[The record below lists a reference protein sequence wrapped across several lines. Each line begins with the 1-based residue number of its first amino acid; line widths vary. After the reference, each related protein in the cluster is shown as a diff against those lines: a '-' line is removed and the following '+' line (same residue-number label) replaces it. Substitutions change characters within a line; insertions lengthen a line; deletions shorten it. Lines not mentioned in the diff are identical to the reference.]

1 MKRLKLK
8 EKPKRLNLSSCME
21 PPSPNRISSKEP
33 DIEVI
38 LEQYH
43 NHTKEDKSLPYHEWI
58 KFKDHLPLDENKPIL
73 LYDKSRDN
81 MFDGFS
87 FVALQHAL
95 HSKYMNYDNIP
106 SHWMR
111 IKKPEN

>member
-8 EKPKRLNLSSCME
+8 VKRKKLTTLSNTESD
-21 PPSPNRISSKEP
+21 SPNHISPKEP
-33 DIEVI
+33 DIGVI

-43 NHTKEDKSLPYHEWI
+43 LNTKEKNLPYHKWI
-58 KFKDHLPLDENKPIL
+58 RFKDHLPLDENKPIL

-81 MFDGFS
+81 MFEGFS

-95 HSKYMNYDNIP
+95 HSKYMNYDNTP

-111 IKKPEN
+111 IKKPEI

>member
-1 MKRLKLK
+1 MIIDLFP
-8 EKPKRLNLSSCME
+8 KPKRLNLSSCME

-33 DIEVI
+33 DIEVV